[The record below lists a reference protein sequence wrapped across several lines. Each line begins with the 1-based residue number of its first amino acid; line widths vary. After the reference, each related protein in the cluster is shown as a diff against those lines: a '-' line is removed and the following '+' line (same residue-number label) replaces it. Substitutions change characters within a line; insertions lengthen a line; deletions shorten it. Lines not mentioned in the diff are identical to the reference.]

1 MKRKIVTIM
10 AMMIILSVFAACSQ
24 QKETTRENAVDV
36 SVDDVVSKIKS
47 VNPVT
52 DERAIDDFALENEMG
67 LKPDDIVEYKGV
79 ITNSQNDCSLIFVAK
94 AKEGKTREIKQALSD
109 YLAGLSAN
117 DLYAEFAD
125 KIEKTKQAKVLVYD
139 DYVVLVI
146 AGLDVDNNDV
156 VKAVNEAFGE

>member
-1 MKRKIVTIM
+1 MKKKIVIIAAALIM
-10 AMMIILSVFAACSQ
+10 LSVCAACGSS
-24 QKETTRENAVDV
+24 KEADPGKTVDV
-36 SVDDVVSKIKS
+36 SIDEVVSKIKS
-47 VNPVT
+47 INPVA

-67 LKPDDIVEYKGV
+67 LNPDDIEEYKGV

-94 AKEGKTREIKQALSD
+94 VKEGRIRDVKQALTD

-139 DYVVLVI
+139 DYAVLAI
-146 AGLDVDNNDV
+146 AGLDVDTNDV
-156 VKAVNEAFGE
+156 IKAVNEAFGE

>member
-1 MKRKIVTIM
+1 MKKRIVII
-10 AMMIILSVFAACSQ
+10 AAALIILSVCAACASS
-24 QKETTRENAVDV
+24 KETTREKTVDI
-36 SVDDVVSKIKS
+36 SIEDVVTKIKS

-67 LKPDDIVEYKGV
+67 LNPDDIVEYKGV

-94 AKEGKTREIKQALSD
+94 AKEGRTREVKQELSD

-125 KIEKTKQAKVLVYD
+125 KIEKTKQARVLVYD
-139 DYVVLVI
+139 DYIVLAI